1 MAFYIGHF
9 MDLRDGLIVRPY
21 YTLYHWIDVLRIPLG
36 QFRVGSHRLR
46 VDVDH
51 QIDLLDRICQLCHLW
66 EVETKEHFIFRCP
79 IYYEIRGYCF
89 VFFSF

>member
-21 YTLYHWIDVLRIPLG
+21 YTLYHWIYVLRIPLG

-51 QIDLLDRICQLCHLW
+51 QIDPLDRICQLCHLW
-66 EVETKEHFIFRCP
+66 EVYTKEHFIFRCP
-79 IYYEIRGYCF
+79 IYY
-89 VFFSF
+89 